1 MDRHQKEEFE
11 VLKFIFNKV
20 SEHIADLKLSECEN
34 TTTRRILAKLCVMGL
49 MTGQERQYVIS
60 CETKGDK
67 NK

>member
-1 MDRHQKEEFE
+1 MDRHHKEEFE

-20 SEHIADLKLSECEN
+20 SENIADLKLSECEN
-34 TTTRRILAKLCVMGL
+34 TTTCILEKLCITGL
-49 MTGQERQYVIS
+49 MTGQERQYVVS